1 MKLPESARRVRALA
15 TPERRR
21 WFDFRNAAEED
32 TGPVELLIYDEIDP
46 FWGVAAAE
54 LVRELARIDA
64 DRELK
69 VRINSPG
76 GDVYEGIA
84 ILNALRGRDGKVTTV
99 VDGLAASIASVIA
112 MAGSEIVMMPNSEMM
127 VHDPWMLTIGD
138 AEDMQTAADNLGRIA
153 DNLAS
158 IYADRTG
165 GTAEEWRAIMRAET
179 WYSADET
186 VEAGLAD
193 RVEEVATEDQKTAA
207 QKAAARFDL
216 SVFNFKH
223 AGRAEAPAPA
233 ALAHTRTSAAEA
245 EVPTGKEADMA
256 TLKEGLAERLG
267 GINADADDETMLAAI
282 DEALAERATPEAPA
296 PEQKEQAA
304 AKLPDGV
311 VAIDAATLAELQ
323 ASARRGDEARA
334 EQERADRV
342 SAVNNA
348 VSTGRITP
356 AQKANWLDRIEK
368 DPSEKA
374 VLESLAPVYPVAELG
389 HAIGTEYTT
398 GQPDAYDAYTAA
410 LTGQEA

>member
-21 WFDFRNAAEED
+21 WFDFRNAADED

-127 VHDPWMLTIGD
+127 IHDPWMLTIGD

-179 WYSADET
+179 WYTAAET
-186 VEAGLAD
+186 VETGLAD

-216 SVFNFKH
+216 SIFNFKH

-233 ALAHTRTSAAEA
+233 VLAHTRTSAAEA
-245 EVPTGKEADMA
+245 EVPTGKEANMA

-267 GINADADDETMLAAI
+267 TDADADDETMLAAI
-282 DEALAERATPEAPA
+282 DEALAERAAPEAPA
-296 PEQKEQAA
+296 PEAQPAA

-311 VAIDAATLAELQ
+311 VAIDAATLADLQ
-323 ASARRGDEARA
+323 AAARRGDEARA
-334 EQERADRV
+334 EQERAERV
-342 SAVNNA
+342 SAVENA
-348 VSTGRITP
+348 VRTGRITP
-356 AQKANWLDRIEK
+356 AQKASWLDRVEK

-389 HAIGTEYTT
+389 HAIGTEYTND
-398 GQPDAYDAYTAA
+398 PDPY
-410 LTGQEA
+410 EAIYGKEA

>member
-1 MKLPESARRVRALA
+1 MKLPDSARRVRALA

-21 WFDFRNAAEED
+21 WFDFRNAADED

-112 MAGSEIVMMPNSEMM
+112 MAGSEVVMMPNSEMM
-127 VHDPWMLTIGD
+127 IHDPWMLTIGD

-179 WYSADET
+179 WYSATET

-207 QKAAARFDL
+207 EKAAARFDL

-245 EVPTGKEADMA
+245 EVPTGKEANMA

-267 GINADADDETMLAAI
+267 TDADADDETMLAAI

-296 PEQKEQAA
+296 PQQQQAA
-304 AKLPDGV
+304 AQLPDGV
-311 VAIDAATLAELQ
+311 VAIDAATLADLQ
-323 ASARRGDEARA
+323 AAARRGDEARA

-342 SAVNNA
+342 TAVENA
-348 VSTGRITP
+348 VRTGRITP
-356 AQKANWLDRIEK
+356 AQKASWLDRVEK

-389 HAIGTEYTT
+389 HAIGTEYTND
-398 GQPDAYDAYTAA
+398 PDPY
-410 LTGQEA
+410 EAIYGKEA

>member
-1 MKLPESARRVRALA
+1 MVKLPESARRVRALA

-21 WFDFRNAAEED
+21 WFEIRNAAEED
-32 TGPVELLIYDEIDP
+32 TGPVEVLIYDEIDP
-46 FWGVAAAE
+46 FWGVSAAVF
-54 LVRELARIDA
+54 VRDLAQIDA
-64 DRELK
+64 ERDLT

-84 ILNALRGRDGKVTTV
+84 ILNALRGRAGKVTTV
-99 VDGLAASIASVIA
+99 IDGLAASIASVIA
-112 MAGSEIVMMPNSEMM
+112 MAGTEIVMMPNSEMM

-158 IYADRTG
+158 IYAERTG

-179 WYSADET
+179 WYTAAEA
-186 VEAGLAD
+186 VEAGLAN
-193 RVEEVATEDQKTAA
+193 RVEEVATPTGDDRSER
-207 QKAAARFDL
+207 AAARFDL

-223 AGRAEAPAPA
+223 AGRADAPAPA
-233 ALAHTRTSAAEA
+233 ALATNRTSAAEA
-245 EVPTGKEADMA
+245 EVPTGKEATMA

-267 GINADADDETMLAAI
+267 TTADADDETMLTAL

-296 PEQKEQAA
+296 PEQQAA

-311 VAIDAATLAELQ
+311 VAIDAATLTELQ
-323 ASARRGDEARA
+323 AAARRGDEARA
-334 EQERADRV
+334 NQERAERI
-342 SAVNNA
+342 SAVDRA
-348 VSTGRITP
+348 VATGRITP
-356 AQKANWLDRIEK
+356 AQKANWLDRLEK

-374 VLESLAPVYPVAELG
+374 VLDSLAPVYPVAELG

-398 GQPDAYDAYTAA
+398 EPDAY
-410 LTGQEA
+410 EAIYGKEG

>member
-21 WFDFRNAAEED
+21 WFEIRNAAEED
-32 TGPVELLIYDEIDP
+32 TGPVEVLIYDEIDP
-46 FWGVAAAE
+46 FWGVSAAVF
-54 LVRELARIDA
+54 VRDLAQIDA
-64 DRELK
+64 ERDLT

-84 ILNALRGRDGKVTTV
+84 ILNALRGRAGKVTTV
-99 VDGLAASIASVIA
+99 IDGLAASIASVIA
-112 MAGSEIVMMPNSEMM
+112 MAGTEIVMMPNSEMM

-158 IYADRTG
+158 IYAERTG

-179 WYSADET
+179 WYTAAEA
-186 VEAGLAD
+186 VEAGLAN
-193 RVEEVATEDQKTAA
+193 RVEEVATPTGDDRSER
-207 QKAAARFDL
+207 AAARFDL

-223 AGRAEAPAPA
+223 AGRADAPAPA
-233 ALAHTRTSAAEA
+233 ALATNRTSAAEA
-245 EVPTGKEADMA
+245 EVPTGKEATMA

-267 GINADADDETMLAAI
+267 TTADADDETMLTAL

-296 PEQKEQAA
+296 PEQQAA

-311 VAIDAATLAELQ
+311 VAIDAATLTELQ
-323 ASARRGDEARA
+323 AAARRGDEARA
-334 EQERADRV
+334 NQERAERI
-342 SAVNNA
+342 SAVDRA
-348 VSTGRITP
+348 VATGRITP
-356 AQKANWLDRIEK
+356 AQKANWLDRLEK

-374 VLESLAPVYPVAELG
+374 VLDSLAPVYPVAELG

-398 GQPDAYDAYTAA
+398 EPDAY
-410 LTGQEA
+410 EAIYGKEG

>member
-21 WFDFRNAAEED
+21 WFDFRNAADED

-127 VHDPWMLTIGD
+127 IHDPWMLTIGD

-179 WYSADET
+179 WYTAAET

-216 SVFNFKH
+216 SIFNFKH

-245 EVPTGKEADMA
+245 EVPTGKEANMA

-267 GINADADDETMLAAI
+267 TDADADDETMLAAI
-282 DEALAERATPEAPA
+282 DEALAERATPAAPA
-296 PEQKEQAA
+296 PEQQEQAA

-342 SAVNNA
+342 SAVENA
-348 VSTGRITP
+348 VRTGRITP
-356 AQKANWLDRIEK
+356 AQKASWLDRVEK

-389 HAIGTEYTT
+389 HAIGTEYTND
-398 GQPDAYDAYTAA
+398 PDPY
-410 LTGQEA
+410 EAIYGKEA

>member
-21 WFDFRNAAEED
+21 WFDFRNAADED

-127 VHDPWMLTIGD
+127 IHDPWMLTIGD

-179 WYSADET
+179 WYTAAET

-216 SVFNFKH
+216 SIFNFKH

-245 EVPTGKEADMA
+245 EVPTGKEANMA

-267 GINADADDETMLAAI
+267 TDADADDETMLAAV
-282 DEALAERATPEAPA
+282 DEALAERATAAAPA
-296 PEQKEQAA
+296 PEQQEQAA

-368 DPSEKA
+368 DPSEKE

-398 GQPDAYDAYTAA
+398 DQPDAYDAYTAA

>member
-21 WFDFRNAAEED
+21 WFDFRNAADED

-127 VHDPWMLTIGD
+127 IHDPWMLTIGD

-179 WYSADET
+179 WYSAAET

-216 SVFNFKH
+216 SIFNYKH

-245 EVPTGKEADMA
+245 EVPTGKEATMA

-267 GINADADDETMLAAI
+267 TDADADDETMLAAI
-282 DEALAERATPEAPA
+282 DEALAERAAPEAPA
-296 PEQKEQAA
+296 PEAQPAA
-304 AKLPDGV
+304 AKLSDGV
-311 VAIDAATLAELQ
+311 VAIDAATLADLQ
-323 ASARRGDEARA
+323 AAARRGDEARA
-334 EQERADRV
+334 EQERVDRV
-342 SAVNNA
+342 SAVENA
-348 VSTGRITP
+348 VRTGRITP
-356 AQKANWLDRIEK
+356 AQKASWLDRVEK

-389 HAIGTEYTT
+389 HAIGTEYTND
-398 GQPDAYDAYTAA
+398 PDPY
-410 LTGQEA
+410 EAIYGKEA